1 MPTTTAA
8 RILSLI
14 AYRAFRFHVWRI
26 CRTTW
31 SFLTTTMVMT
41 MWWTE
46 ADIAAVAVV
55 VSLRP
60 LMQRRWHSLADLMI
74 CRPQLPTSR
83 AFLNSFVARTPSAK
97 RAVAKTMFVSVKKMR
112 VAAKKTRA
120 SVKRMHDFGKRL
132 LVNGKKL
139 HANAKKPQQRELL
152 SAPLLARHAMLNEQ
166 RALKLDWMLLTW
178 TRPTLRMQPKRPRSH
193 WSVSNRVAIVVKAIA
208 AKVMAKPVAAG
219 ADVGVV
225 VVDAVAI
232 VMTKH
237 QPTETVAGIV
247 KADAMLRATTRLV
260 RQPSR
265 ALKVIQAAKAPKA
278 AKLLKARH
286 VVMAAKAMKAE
297 RTDRASVVVDV
308 VAAVVD
314 AVVIGAKAQRAQRA
328 HLRVTAVQPQQV
340 MRRNL
345 ALEANHWA
353 YLRDQA
359 AGAPRVNHVL
369 HANHVSHAAT
379 VARANRAATV
389 GRANRANRVA
399 TAPRAMT
406 HQPHRRNRRPH
417 LQQPPPQIRHWAP
430 QRRPFEASPVGCDD

>member
-1 MPTTTAA
+1 MM
-8 RILSLI
+8 
-14 AYRAFRFHVWRI
+14 
-26 CRTTW
+26 
-31 SFLTTTMVMT
+31 TMVMM

-46 ADIAAVAVV
+46 ADIAAVAAV
-55 VSLRP
+55 VSLR
-60 LMQRRWHSLADLMI
+60 RRTQQPWHWLVDLTI
-74 CRPQLPTSR
+74 CQPQLPTNR
-83 AFLNSFVARTPSAK
+83 AFLNSFVARTLSAK
-97 RAVAKTMFVSVKKMR
+97 RAVVRTMFVSVKKMR
-112 VAAKKTRA
+112 VAARKTRA
-120 SVKRMHDFGKRL
+120 SVKKTPDFGKRP

-152 SAPLLARHAMLNEQ
+152 NAPLLARHAMLNEQ
-166 RALKLDWMLLTW
+166 RALKLDWMLLTS
-178 TRPTLRMQPKRPRSH
+178 TKQTLRMPPKRPQSH
-193 WSVSNRVAIVVKAIA
+193 WSASNQVATAVKAIA
-208 AKVMAKPVAAG
+208 VKAMAKPVAAG

-232 VMTKH
+232 VMTRH
-237 QPTETVAGIV
+237 QPTETVVAIAKV
-247 KADAMLRATTRLV
+247 DAMPRATTRLV
-260 RQPSR
+260 RQPAR
-265 ALKVIQAAKAPKA
+265 ALRATPAAKAPKA

-286 VVMAAKAMKAE
+286 VAMAAKAVKAE

-314 AVVIGAKAQRAQRA
+314 AVVIGPKARRAQRA

-359 AGAPRVNHVL
+359 AGAPRVNHVP

-379 VARANRAATV
+379 VDRVNHAIRA
-389 GRANRANRVA
+389 A

-406 HQPHRRNRRPH
+406 HQQLRRNRRQH
-417 LQQPPPQIRHWAP
+417 LQQTPPRIHLSVP

>member
-1 MPTTTAA
+1 
-8 RILSLI
+8 
-14 AYRAFRFHVWRI
+14 
-26 CRTTW
+26 
-31 SFLTTTMVMT
+31 
-41 MWWTE
+41 
-46 ADIAAVAVV
+46 
-55 VSLRP
+55 
-60 LMQRRWHSLADLMI
+60 
-74 CRPQLPTSR
+74 
-83 AFLNSFVARTPSAK
+83 
-97 RAVAKTMFVSVKKMR
+97 MFVSVKKTPA
-112 VAAKKTRA
+112 AAKKMRA
-120 SVKRMHDFGKRL
+120 SVKKRHDCGKKP
-132 LVNGKKL
+132 LVKGKKL
-139 HANAKKPQQRELL
+139 PANAKKPQQRELL
-152 SAPLLARHAMLNEQ
+152 NAPLLARHAMLNEQ
-166 RALKLDWMLLTW
+166 RASKLALMLLTS
-178 TRPTLRMQPKRPRSH
+178 TRLTPRTPPKKLRLH
-193 WSVSNRVAIVVKAIA
+193 LNVNNRVAIADKAIA
-208 AKVMAKPVAAG
+208 AKEMARPVAAG

-225 VVDAVAI
+225 VADAVAI

-237 QPTETVAGIV
+237 QSTETVAAIV
-247 KADAMLRATTRLV
+247 KAGAMLHATTRLV
-260 RQPSR
+260 RQPAR
-265 ALKVIQAAKAPKA
+265 ALKAMQAAKAPKA
-278 AKLLKARH
+278 AKLLMALH
-286 VVMAAKAMKAE
+286 VVMPAKAAKAE
-297 RTDRASVVVDV
+297 RTDRVSVVVDV

-314 AVVIGAKAQRAQRA
+314 AVVIGPKARRAQRA

-379 VARANRAATV
+379 VARVNHANRAATV

>member
-1 MPTTTAA
+1 
-8 RILSLI
+8 
-14 AYRAFRFHVWRI
+14 
-26 CRTTW
+26 
-31 SFLTTTMVMT
+31 
-41 MWWTE
+41 
-46 ADIAAVAVV
+46 
-55 VSLRP
+55 
-60 LMQRRWHSLADLMI
+60 
-74 CRPQLPTSR
+74 
-83 AFLNSFVARTPSAK
+83 
-97 RAVAKTMFVSVKKMR
+97 
-112 VAAKKTRA
+112 
-120 SVKRMHDFGKRL
+120 MHDFGKRL

-166 RALKLDWMLLTW
+166 RAWKLDLMLLTW
-178 TRPTLRMQPKRPRSH
+178 TRPTLRMQPKRPRSR
-193 WSVSNRVAIVVKAIA
+193 WSVSNRVAIAVKAIA
-208 AKVMAKPVAAG
+208 AKAKAKPVAAG

-225 VVDAVAI
+225 VADAVAI

-237 QPTETVAGIV
+237 QPTATVAAIV
-247 KADAMLRATTRLV
+247 KVDAMLRATMQLV

-265 ALKVIQAAKAPKA
+265 ALKVTQAAKTPKA
-278 AKLLKARH
+278 AKLLMARH
-286 VVMAAKAMKAE
+286 VAMAAKAVKAE

-314 AVVIGAKAQRAQRA
+314 AVAIGPKVRRARRA

-379 VARANRAATV
+379 VARVNHANRAATV